1 MMRTMPP
8 TREVEAAALAA
19 SLAREIGLLRGNLWE
34 PVVARHIANDLR
46 QHDRRAVEEFWRRRL
61 GLNHEQSA

>member
-1 MMRTMPP
+1 MRISPP
-8 TREVEAAALAA
+8 TPELTGAILAA
-19 SLAREIGLLRGNLWE
+19 QFASEIGLLRGNLWE